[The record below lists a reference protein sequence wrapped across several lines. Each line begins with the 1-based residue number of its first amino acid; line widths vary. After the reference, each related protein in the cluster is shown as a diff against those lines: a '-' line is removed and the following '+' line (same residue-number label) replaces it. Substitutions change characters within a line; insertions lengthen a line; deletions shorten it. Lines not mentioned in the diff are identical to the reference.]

1 MCDKA
6 AYNALREDLD
16 ALKQDQ
22 IALKE
27 DQLALKKD
35 QAVHNAKSEERF
47 KTLFGILKWVISFML
62 TITMILLLTVIY
74 GAIGE
79 RGFHSVTHAANGISA
94 KSIQDK

>member
-6 AYNALREDLD
+6 AYQKLREDVD

-22 IALKE
+22 LELK
-27 DQLALKKD
+27 QD
-35 QAVHNAKSEERF
+35 QAVHDAKSEERF

-79 RGFHSVTHAANGISA
+79 RGFHSVTHAANGIST
-94 KSIQDK
+94 STTHD

>member
-6 AYNALREDLD
+6 AYEKLRADVD

-22 IALKE
+22 
-27 DQLALKKD
+27 
-35 QAVHNAKSEERF
+35 AVHDARAEERF

-74 GAIGE
+74 VAIGE
-79 RGFHSVTHAANGISA
+79 RGLNAITHAANGIFTE
-94 KSIQDK
+94 SIQNYQND

>member
-6 AYNALREDLD
+6 AYKKLREDVD
-16 ALKQDQ
+16 ALKQEQ
-22 IALKE
+22 IDLKE

-35 QAVHNAKSEERF
+35 QAVHDAKSEERF

-62 TITMILLLTVIY
+62 IITMILLLTVIY

-79 RGFHSVTHAANGISA
+79 RGFHSVTHAANGIST
-94 KSIQDK
+94 STIQD

>member
-6 AYNALREDLD
+6 AYNKLREDVE
-16 ALKQDQ
+16 ALKQ
-22 IALKE
+22 
-27 DQLALKKD
+27 D

-74 GAIGE
+74 GAVGE
-79 RGFHSVTHAANGISA
+79 RGFHSLERGFHFLMPHVKNGIVVE
-94 KSIQDK
+94 

>member
-6 AYNALREDLD
+6 AYNKLREDVE

-22 IALKE
+22 
-27 DQLALKKD
+27 
-35 QAVHNAKSEERF
+35 AVHDAKSEERF

-74 GAIGE
+74 GAVGE
-79 RGFHSVTHAANGISA
+79 RGFHSVTHAVHDI
-94 KSIQDK
+94 DK

>member
-6 AYNALREDLD
+6 AYEKLREDVD
-16 ALKQDQ
+16 
-22 IALKE
+22 
-27 DQLALKKD
+27 ALKKD
-35 QAVHNAKSEERF
+35 QAVHDAKSEERF

-79 RGFHSVTHAANGISA
+79 RGFHSVTHAANGIST
-94 KSIQDK
+94 STTQD